1 LTHAALG
8 PKLESSVEFSS
19 RGESRVA
26 RETRARPLRVG
37 RRERSPIDE
46 RLRAVKGGF
55 MRSGRFSA
63 VVWTFVA
70 LVLACA
76 PAIGGECTIGGYDAV
91 TDDFF
96 YSATSHEGAVG
107 DVIGVEV
114 ALTVEALHGEAP
126 RFFSVVASYD
136 DAKAD
141 LLGLPIYS
149 SFYLDFGLF
158 PMIRELDGI
167 KSLTGRKGFGFDSS
181 IQQQGRQFLEETI
194 AGGGPALVP
203 LFTVYF
209 RLKGAPGDAFQIRFA
224 DDEFAWVNGSCI
236 MNQVNYN
243 QLYVRSTR
251 HVHGEIGIIEGEPT
265 HPEAPPLPPAA
276 KVYAEAPTPEE
287 ADITFELTGGTVH
300 PGQKDFPVDF
310 YITANY
316 EFTGYA
322 LAVTFPPEHLE
333 VTRMQDHILPGGMFL
348 DNPRGHVS
356 LAQFTDTRR
365 LGAEGE
371 RVLAATLYFN
381 VKEAAAEASRIEIK
395 IETFEREPGMAVQ
408 YINWLGI
415 RYNGGTVADPLPVDA
430 QVDPL
435 AVGHALLAI
444 VVGTGFVRG
453 DCNGD
458 GTPGLSDAVFNLGML
473 FREEGVAPCREA
485 CDSNGDSL
493 NDISDAIHLLMYLF
507 LGGRAPPAPFP
518 GCGEDPDP
526 DASLGCE
533 MLTCAR

>member
-1 LTHAALG
+1 
-8 PKLESSVEFSS
+8 
-19 RGESRVA
+19 
-26 RETRARPLRVG
+26 
-37 RRERSPIDE
+37 
-46 RLRAVKGGF
+46 
-55 MRSGRFSA
+55 MMSGRISA
-63 VVWTFVA
+63 VAGVFVA
-70 LVLACA
+70 FVLACGSA
-76 PAIGGECTIGGYDAV
+76 LGGECVVGGFDQV
-91 TDDFF
+91 TDDF
-96 YSATSHEGAVG
+96 YCSATSHEGAVG

-114 ALTVEALHGEAP
+114 ALTVEALHDGTPWA
-126 RFFSVVASYD
+126 FSVAASYD
-136 DAKAD
+136 DTKAE

-158 PMIRELDGI
+158 PQFRELDAS
-167 KSLTGRKGFGFDSS
+167 KSLTGRMGFGFDSL
-181 IQQQGRQFLEETI
+181 IKDDGKQFLADTI
-194 AGGGPALVP
+194 SGGGPAVVP

-209 RLKGAPGDAFQIRFA
+209 RLKGAPGDSFQIRFP
-224 DDEFAWVNGSCI
+224 DDEFAWVTGSCI
-236 MNQVNYN
+236 MNELNYYQVYA
-243 QLYVRSTR
+243 RSTR
-251 HVHGEIGIIEGEPT
+251 HVPGNINIIEGEPT
-265 HPEAPPLPPAA
+265 HPDAPPLPPAA
-276 KVYAEAPTPEE
+276 RVYEQAPTPEE

-300 PGQKDFPVDF
+300 PGQQDVPVDF

-322 LAVTFPPEHLE
+322 LAVTFPPEYLE

-395 IETFEREPGMAVQ
+395 IEKFEREPGMAVE

-415 RYNGGTVADPLPVDA
+415 RYNGGTTADPLPVDA

-435 AVGHALLAI
+435 TVGHALLAI

-458 GTPGLSDAVFNLGML
+458 GTPGLSDAVLNLGIL
-473 FREEGVAPCREA
+473 FRSDGVAPCREA
-485 CDSNGDSL
+485 CDSNGDSM

-507 LGGRAPPAPFP
+507 MGGSAPPAPFP
-518 GCGEDPDP
+518 GCGEDLDP

-533 MLTCAR
+533 MLTCAG